1 MSAEYIKLPGLADP
15 HVHLREPGA
24 THKEDFETGTMAA
37 IAGGFTT
44 ILDMPNNPEPTI
56 FPEALQRKI
65 VLTGN
70 RIYCDVGFHF
80 GATAKGVEYFE
91 QVKDQVFGLKIY
103 MNHTTGTLLME
114 DRDELNRVFSRWPRE
129 KPVIVHAEGETLAT
143 AITFARINDKR
154 LHVAHVATKEDVE
167 MVREAKE
174 EDLPVTCEVT
184 PHHLFLTEAD
194 EQALGSFGIMKPS
207 LKTEMDRLALW
218 ENLKLGVIDMI
229 ATDHAPHTREEK
241 LSEKPPF
248 GVPGLETSL
257 PLLLTAVAEDK
268 LTLDQVVELTSTN
281 PRKIFGL
288 PDVRMDETYTLVDLK
303 KSYLINS
310 NNLKTKCGWT
320 PFEGMRVT
328 GEIRQV
334 VLRGQIVFDGESM
347 LSEPRG
353 NIVYPT

>member
-1 MSAEYIKLPGLADP
+1 MGKELVRIPGLVDP

-24 THKEDFETGTMAA
+24 TYKEDFETGTTAA
-37 IAGGFTT
+37 IAGGFST

-56 FPEALQRKI
+56 SPEALQRKI

-91 QVKDQVFGLKIY
+91 EVKDQVFGLKIY

-114 DRDELNRVFSRWPRE
+114 DRDELNGVFARWPRE

-143 AITFARINDKR
+143 AITLARLNNKK

-167 MVREAKE
+167 MVRRAKE
-174 EDLPVTCEVT
+174 EGLPVTCEVT

-194 EQALGSFGIMKPS
+194 AQTLGPFGIMKPS
-207 LKTEMDRLALW
+207 LKTEKDRLALW
-218 ENLKLGVIDMI
+218 ENLESGVIDMI
-229 ATDHAPHTREEK
+229 ATDHAPHTKEEK

-248 GVPGLETSL
+248 GIPGLETAL

-281 PRKIFGL
+281 PRKIFGIIKQ
-288 PDVRMDETYTLVDLK
+288 PETYTEVDIK
-303 KSYLINS
+303 ESYIIDASKLR
-310 NNLKTKCGWT
+310 TKCGWT
-320 PFEGMRVT
+320 PFEGMEVVGR
-328 GEIRQV
+328 INKV
-334 VLRGQIVFDGESM
+334 VLRGEVVFDGE
-347 LSEPRG
+347 EVKGPRG
-353 NIVYPT
+353 KVIFPD

>member
-1 MSAEYIKLPGLADP
+1 MSIEKIPGLVDP
-15 HVHLREPGA
+15 HVHLREQGA

-56 FPEALQRKI
+56 SPEALQRKI

-70 RIYCDVGFHF
+70 RIYCDAGFHF
-80 GATAKGVEYFE
+80 GATVKGVEYFE
-91 QVKDQVFGLKIY
+91 QVKNQVFGLKIY

-114 DRDELNRVFSRWPRE
+114 DRDELNQVFAGWLRE

-143 AITFARINDKR
+143 AIMLARLNDKR

-167 MVREAKE
+167 MIREAKE
-174 EDLPVTCEVT
+174 KGLPVTCEVT

-194 EQALGSFGIMKPS
+194 EQALGPFGIMKPS
-207 LKTEMDRLALW
+207 LKTEKDRLALW
-218 ENLKLGVIDMI
+218 ENLKSGVIDMI
-229 ATDHAPHTREEK
+229 ATDHAPHTKEEK

-248 GVPGLETSL
+248 GVPGLETAL

-268 LTLDQVVELTSTN
+268 LTLDQVIELTSTN

-303 KSYLINS
+303 QSYLINS

-334 VLRGQIVFDGESM
+334 VLRGQIVFDGEGVV
-347 LSEPRG
+347 SEPGG
-353 NIVYPT
+353 NIIYPT